1 MKMPLAVA
9 QAAARF
15 DRLSVRERIL
25 VASATLVAL
34 VIGWTIVVFD
44 PTSAQERALAAELAG
59 LQESISAAS
68 QAMQS
73 AAENDATAAAM
84 REQEKLEKQLADI
97 NAQLASESA
106 GLIPPE
112 RTVQVIH
119 DVLSRQHGVTLVT
132 LHNQPVTTLVPPQ
145 AGAAPSGAGPYVHSV
160 ELVVEG
166 RYLDVLAYLRAL
178 ERLEWRFYWKLLELE
193 TTEYP
198 MNRIRIELSTLSLD
212 QSWIGV

>member
-1 MKMPLAVA
+1 MKLPHAVA

-34 VIGWTIVVFD
+34 VIVWTIVVFD
-44 PTSAQERALAAELAG
+44 PTAAKQRALVAELTG
-59 LQESISAAS
+59 LQEAISVAS

-73 AAENDATAAAM
+73 ATENDATAAAL
-84 REQEKLEKQLADI
+84 REQEKLEAQLAGI

-119 DVLSRQHGVTLVT
+119 DVLARQHGVTLIT
-132 LHNQPVTTLVPPQ
+132 LHNQPVTTLVPAQ
-145 AGAAPSGAGPYVHSV
+145 AGAASSEAGPYVHSV

-166 RYLDVLAYLRAL
+166 RYLDVLAYLKAL

-198 MNRIRIELSTLSLD
+198 INRIRIELSTLSLD
-212 QSWIGV
+212 KSWIGV

>member
-1 MKMPLAVA
+1 MKLPHAVA

-34 VIGWTIVVFD
+34 VIVWTIIVFD
-44 PTSAQERALAAELAG
+44 PMAAKERALVAELAG

-68 QAMQS
+68 QAMQT

-84 REQEKLEKQLADI
+84 RKQEQLEQELAAID
-97 NAQLASESA
+97 AQLASESA

-119 DVLSRQHGVTLVT
+119 DVLARQRGVTLIT
-132 LHNQPVTTLVPPQ
+132 LHNKPVTTLVPPH
-145 AGAAPSGAGPYVHSV
+145 AGAAPSESGPYVHSV

-166 RYLDVLAYLRAL
+166 NYLDVLAYLKAL

-193 TTEYP
+193 TTQYP
-198 MNRIRIELSTLSLD
+198 TNRIRIELSTLSLD

>member
-1 MKMPLAVA
+1 MKLPHAVA

-34 VIGWTIVVFD
+34 VIVWTIVVFD
-44 PTSAQERALAAELAG
+44 PTAAKQRALVAELTG
-59 LQESISAAS
+59 LQESISVAS

-73 AAENDATAAAM
+73 AAENDATAAGL
-84 REQEKLEKQLADI
+84 REQEKLEAQLAGI

-119 DVLSRQHGVTLVT
+119 DVLARQHGVTLIT
-132 LHNQPVTTLVPPQ
+132 LHNQPVTTLVPAQ
-145 AGAAPSGAGPYVHSV
+145 AGAAPSEAGPYVHSV

-166 RYLDVLAYLRAL
+166 RYLDVLAYLKAL

-198 MNRIRIELSTLSLD
+198 INRIRIELSTLSLD
-212 QSWIGV
+212 KSWIGV

>member
-1 MKMPLAVA
+1 MKLPHAVA

-34 VIGWTIVVFD
+34 VIVWTIIVFD
-44 PTSAQERALAAELAG
+44 PMAAKERALVAELAG

-68 QAMQS
+68 QAMQT

-84 REQEKLEKQLADI
+84 RKQEQLEQELAAID
-97 NAQLASESA
+97 AQLASESA

-119 DVLSRQHGVTLVT
+119 DVLARQRGVTLIT
-132 LHNQPVTTLVPPQ
+132 LHNKPVTTLVPH
-145 AGAAPSGAGPYVHSV
+145 ADGAQSGAGPYVHSV

-166 RYLDVLAYLRAL
+166 NYLDVLAYLKAL
-178 ERLEWRFYWKLLELE
+178 ERLEWRFYWKLLELA
-193 TTEYP
+193 TTQYP
-198 MNRIRIELSTLSLD
+198 TNRIRIELSTLSLD